1 MRIIRKNL
9 NVLILIMSLLL
20 GNYAMAQQSV
30 LKGKVTDSSSG
41 ESLPGVSIVVKGTTN
56 GTITNMDGVFTL
68 NTNKGDIVQF
78 SFVGYKT
85 QEVVSQGQ
93 KDLKI
98 GLVPDIDELDE
109 VVVIGYGQVK
119 KGDATGSVTAVSA
132 DDFNKGAI
140 ASPEELVMGKIAGVQ
155 ITTGGG
161 APGSGSTIRIRGG
174 SSLSASNDPLFVI
187 DGVPVDNDGVSGM
200 RNPLSTI
207 NPNDI
212 ETFTVLKDASATAI
226 YGSRASNG
234 VVIITT
240 KKGKNGVATKV
251 TYDGKFSVGTR
262 PGQIDVLSTEEYV
275 ALVNDRYKGQNDVL
289 KLLGKTSTN
298 WQDQIFQTA
307 IGHEHNVGITG
318 SFKNVPYRV
327 SVGYTKQDG
336 LLKTTTLDRYT
347 GSVGINPSF
356 FDNHL
361 KVDINLK
368 GMAIKNI
375 FGDEGSI
382 GNAIGF
388 DPTQEVHATNK
399 YGNYF
404 TWLQSDGNPLTVGTT
419 NPVAQL
425 ELREDKADVQRSL
438 GNIQFDYKFH
448 FLPQLKAVLNLGY
461 DYSKSNGTVFVPEN
475 AAWMYDL
482 ANGGGENREYTQDKK
497 NELLDFYLNYNRD
510 LSFLNSKVDL
520 MGGYSWQHFYRENYV
535 FSESAGLGTNGTHK
549 QLTAENYDPTEYYLV
564 SFFGR
569 LNYSINDRY
578 LITATLRNDGTSRF
592 SENTRWGLFPAL
604 AFAWQIKNES
614 FLKDVKAVSDLKLR
628 LGYGITGQQNIGQGD
643 YPYLARY
650 SYSKDNARV
659 LFGDKWINTLR
670 PDGYDS
676 NIKWEETTT
685 YNIGLDYG
693 FLNNR
698 ISGSFEVYQR
708 DTKDLLNV
716 VPVPAGTNFINEIL
730 TNVGDLT
737 NKGFEFS
744 INGKL
749 ISKKDLSWDL
759 GINLTH
765 NKNEITKLTASDDP
779 AYLGVET
786 GGISGGV
793 GNKIQIH
800 SVGHPASSFFVYE
813 QVYDANKNPIEGLYV
828 DRNADGQITT
838 KDKYYYK
845 TPVPDVFMGFNS
857 TVVYKN
863 WDLSL
868 AGRISINNYVY
879 NNVDSR
885 NSLGIEIYWPSGY
898 MRNVTQDF
906 FNTHFEK
913 TQYWSDYYIQN
924 ASFLRL
930 DNVSL
935 GYNFKNL
942 MNNKM
947 DLRLYST
954 VQNVLV
960 ITNYR
965 GLDPEVS
972 GGIDNNVYPRPRTFM
987 LGVSVGF

>member
-9 NVLILIMSLLL
+9 NVLILIVSLLL
-20 GNYAMAQQSV
+20 TNFAMAQQTV
-30 LKGKVTDSSSG
+30 LTGKVTDSSSG
-41 ESLPGVSIVVKGTTN
+41 EALPGVSIVVKGTTN
-56 GTITNMDGVFTL
+56 GTITNFDGVYTL
-68 NTNKGDIVQF
+68 NVNKGNVILF

-85 QEVVSQGQ
+85 QEIAIDGQ
-93 KDLKI
+93 KNLNVA
-98 GLVPDIDELDE
+98 LAIDDEELEE

-187 DGVPVDNDGVSGM
+187 DGVPVDNDAVSGM

-212 ETFTVLKDASATAI
+212 ETFTILKDASATAI

-240 KKGKNGVATKV
+240 KKGKNGAPTKV

-262 PGQIDVLSTEEYV
+262 PGEIDVLSTEEYT
-275 ALVNDRYKGQNDVL
+275 ALINERYKGQTDVL
-289 KLLGKTSTN
+289 KLLGKTSTD
-298 WQDQIFQTA
+298 WQSQIFQTA
-307 IGHEHNVGITG
+307 IGHEHNVGLTG
-318 SFKNVPYRV
+318 SYRNIPYRV

-336 LLKTTTLDRYT
+336 LLKTTTMDRFT
-347 GSVGINPSF
+347 GSIGINPTF
-356 FDNHL
+356 FENHL

-368 GMAIKNI
+368 GMAIKNV
-375 FGDEGSI
+375 FADEGSI

-388 DPTQEVHATNK
+388 DPTQEVYATNK

-404 TWLQSDGNPLTVGTT
+404 TWLQSDGNPLTVATT
-419 NPVAQL
+419 NPIAQL
-425 ELREDKADVQRSL
+425 ELREDKADVQRIL

-448 FLPQLKAVLNLGY
+448 FLPELRAVLNLGY
-461 DYSKSNGTVFVPEN
+461 DKSKSDGTVYVPSN
-475 AAWMYDL
+475 AAWMYDVT
-482 ANGGGENREYTQDKK
+482 NGGGENRVYTQDKK
-497 NELLDFYLNYNRD
+497 NELLDFYLNYTRN
-510 LSFLNSKVDL
+510 LSFLDSKVDL

-535 FSESAGLGTNGTHK
+535 FSQSAVKGTNGSFK

-569 LNYSINDRY
+569 LNYSIKDRY
-578 LITATLRNDGTSRF
+578 LLTATLRNDGTSRF

-614 FLKDVKAVSDLKLR
+614 FMQSVKAVSDLKLR

-685 YNIGLDYG
+685 YNVGIDYG
-693 FLNNR
+693 FLKNR
-698 ISGSFEVYQR
+698 ITGSFEVYQR

-737 NKGFEFS
+737 NKGFEFT
-744 INGKL
+744 INGKI
-749 ISKKDLSWDL
+749 ISQKDLSWDL
-759 GINLTH
+759 GFNLTR
-765 NKNEITKLTASDDP
+765 NKNEITKLTASEDP
-779 AYLGVET
+779 NYLGVET
-786 GGISGGV
+786 GGIAGGV

-800 SVGHPASSFFVYE
+800 SVGHPASSYFVYE
-813 QVYDANKNPIEGLYV
+813 QVYDENKMPIEGLYV
-828 DRNADGQITT
+828 DRNGDGQITT

-857 TVVYKN
+857 AVVYKN

-885 NSLGIEIYWPSGY
+885 NSAGIEIYWPSGY

-906 FNTHFEK
+906 FNTRFEK
-913 TQYWSDYYIQN
+913 VQYWSDYYIQN

-942 MNNKM
+942 MNNKL

-960 ITNYR
+960 ITNYK

>member
-9 NVLILIMSLLL
+9 NVLILILSLLL
-20 GNYAMAQQSV
+20 GNFAIAQQAV

-68 NTNKGDIVQF
+68 NTNKGDVVQF

-85 QEVVSQGQ
+85 QEIVAQGQ
-93 KDLKI
+93 KDLKVA
-98 GLVPDIDELDE
+98 LLPDIDELDE

-262 PGQIDVLSTEEYV
+262 PGQIDVLTTDEYKSLV
-275 ALVNDRYKGQNDVL
+275 AYRYQGQNDVL

-298 WQDQIFQTA
+298 WQDQIFQNA

-318 SFKNVPYRV
+318 SFKNIPYRV

-336 LLKTTTLDRYT
+336 LLKTTTMDRYT
-347 GSVGINPSF
+347 GSIGVNPSF

-368 GMAIKNI
+368 GMAINNV

-388 DPTQEVHATNK
+388 DPTQEVHASNK

-425 ELREDKADVQRSL
+425 ELRQDKADVKRSL
-438 GNIQFDYKFH
+438 GNVQFDYKFH
-448 FLPQLKAVLNLGY
+448 FLPQLRAVLNLGY
-461 DYSKSNGTVFVPEN
+461 DYSKSNGTVYVPDY
-475 AAWMYDL
+475 AAWMYDKT
-482 ANGGGENREYTQDKK
+482 NGGGENREYTQDKK

-510 LSFLNSKVDL
+510 LSFLNSKIDL

-535 FSESAGLGTNGTHK
+535 FSQSAAMGTNGTYK
-549 QLTAENYDPTEYYLV
+549 QLTAKNYDPTEYYLV

-569 LNYSINDRY
+569 LNYSIGDRY

-592 SENTRWGLFPAL
+592 SKNTRWGLFPAL

-693 FLNNR
+693 FANNR

-737 NKGFEFS
+737 NKGFEFA
-744 INGKL
+744 INGKI
-749 ISKKDLSWDL
+749 ISKKDFSWDL

-765 NKNEITKLTASDDP
+765 NKNEITKLTASQDP

-813 QVYDANKNPIEGLYV
+813 QVYDDSKRPIEGVYV
-828 DRNADGQITT
+828 DRNGDGQINT

-857 TVVYKN
+857 AVVYKN

-885 NSLGIEIYWPSGY
+885 NSLGNEIYWPSGY
-898 MRNVTQDF
+898 MRNVTRDF
-906 FNTHFEK
+906 FNTRFEK

-942 MNNKM
+942 LNNKM

-960 ITNYR
+960 ITKYR

>member
-9 NVLILIMSLLL
+9 NVLILILSLLL
-20 GNYAMAQQSV
+20 GNFAMAQQTV
-30 LKGKVTDSSSG
+30 LTGKVTDSSSG
-41 ESLPGVSIVVKGTTN
+41 EALPGVSIVVKGTTN
-56 GTITNMDGVFTL
+56 GTISNMDGNFSL
-68 NTNKGDIVQF
+68 NVNRGDVVQF
-78 SFVGYKT
+78 SFVGYT
-85 QEVVSQGQ
+85 LQEVVAQGQ
-93 KDLKI
+93 KNLAVA
-98 GLVPDIDELDE
+98 LVVDNEELEE

-119 KGDATGSVTAVSA
+119 KGDATGSVTAVSS

-212 ETFTVLKDASATAI
+212 ETFTILKDASATAI

-240 KKGKNGVATKV
+240 KKGKSGAPVKV

-262 PGQIDVLSTEEYV
+262 PGQIDVLSTDEYV
-275 ALVNDRYKGQNDVL
+275 AMVNKRFKGQSDVL
-289 KLLGKTSTN
+289 KIMGKTSTN
-298 WQDQIFQTA
+298 WQDEIFQTA
-307 IGHEHNVGITG
+307 VGHEHNVGLTG
-318 SFKNVPYRV
+318 SYKTIPYRV

-336 LLKTTTLDRYT
+336 LLKTTTMDRFT

-356 FDNHL
+356 FENHL
-361 KVDINLK
+361 KIDVNLK
-368 GMAIKNI
+368 GMAINNV
-375 FGDEGSI
+375 FAEEGSI

-388 DPTQEVHATNK
+388 DPTQDVHATNK

-404 TWLQSDGNPLTVGTT
+404 TWLQGDGNPNTVATT

-425 ELREDKADVQRSL
+425 ELRDDQADVQRSI

-475 AAWMYDL
+475 AAWVYDPT
-482 ANGGGENREYTQDKK
+482 NGGGENREYTQDKK
-497 NELLDFYLNYNRD
+497 NELLDFYLNYTRN
-510 LSFLNSKVDL
+510 LSFLDSKVDL

-535 FSESAGLGTNGTHK
+535 FSESVGVGTNGKKK
-549 QLTAENYDPTEYYLV
+549 QLTAANYDPTEYYLV

-569 LNYSINDRY
+569 LNYSIKDRY
-578 LITATLRNDGTSRF
+578 LLTATVRNDGTSRF
-592 SENTRWGLFPAL
+592 SKDTRWGLFPAM

-614 FLKDVKAVSDLKLR
+614 FMKNVKAVSDLKLR

-650 SYSKDNARV
+650 SYSKDNSRV
-659 LFGDKWINTLR
+659 LFGDQWINTLR
-670 PDGYDS
+670 PEGYDA

-685 YNIGLDYG
+685 YNVGVDYG
-693 FLNNR
+693 FLKNR
-698 ISGSFEVYQR
+698 ITGSVEVYQR
-708 DTKDLLNV
+708 NTKDLLNV
-716 VPVPAGTNFINEIL
+716 VPVAAGTNFINEIL
-730 TNVGDLT
+730 TNVGDLE
-737 NKGFEFS
+737 NKGFEFTV
-744 INGKL
+744 NGKL

-759 GINLTH
+759 GFNLTL
-765 NKNEITKLTASDDP
+765 NKNEITKLTSSQDP
-779 AYLGVET
+779 NYLGVET

-813 QVYDANKNPIEGLYV
+813 QIYDSNKMPIEGLYT
-828 DRNADGQITT
+828 DRNGDGVITT

-845 TPVPDVFMGFNS
+845 KPAPDVFMGFNS
-857 TVVYKN
+857 SVVYKN
-863 WDLSL
+863 WDFSFSGRVSL
-868 AGRISINNYVY
+868 NNYVY

-885 NSLGIEIYWPSGY
+885 NSAGIEIYWPTGY
-898 MRNVTQDF
+898 MRNVTHDF
-906 FNTHFEK
+906 LTTGFEK
-913 TQYWSDYYIQN
+913 VQYWSDYYIQN
-924 ASFLRL
+924 ASFVRL

-942 MNNKM
+942 INNKF

-960 ITNYR
+960 ITNYK